1 MYVMIS
7 VITYIA
13 VNINS
18 QEKRSG
24 MVRGLYTAYTGLVNQ
39 QKRLDVVSNNL
50 ANATTTGFKK
60 EGVTTQSFDSVYGI
74 KIKDATVGYM
84 NQNIGS
90 MSLGAKIGET
100 YRSWDQ
106 GSLRNTDSNYDFALS
121 GKGFFSISFTNKAG
135 ETSTLYTR
143 DGSFQMN
150 QEGYLVTKD
159 GDYVLGESGDPILL
173 PTDASQLSVDSTGAI
188 YADGQYVDTF
198 ALVDF
203 EDYNYLEEYGENLYR
218 AVDGATEQDCTA
230 TVQQGYLE
238 ASNINVVSE
247 MVDMIAVAREYE
259 SGQKVIQ
266 AIDEM
271 LGKMVTMSEL

>member
-1 MYVMIS
+1 
-7 VITYIA
+7 
-13 VNINS
+13 
-18 QEKRSG
+18 

-84 NQNIGS
+84 NQNIGR

-218 AVDGATEQDCTA
+218 AVDGAAEQDCTA